1 MNNIFKFIIML
12 GFIIYSGFKSGG
24 ISGVVENLNALG
36 MTIKELLG
44 ILNIFSLNI
53 TGDGVLTGFFLHY
66 IVYGLVGVA
75 FELFNIKRGYRGKL
89 FGKVA
94 YLIIGIPVS
103 FILNCLNLM
112 IFG

>member
-1 MNNIFKFIIML
+1 MSNIFKFIIML

-36 MTIKELLG
+36 ITIKELLG
-44 ILNIFSLNI
+44 FLNIFSLSI

-75 FELFNIKRGYRGKL
+75 FELFNIKRGYQGKL

-103 FILNCLNLM
+103 FILNYFSS
-112 IFG
+112 IFFG

>member
-36 MTIKELLG
+36 ITIKELLWL
-44 ILNIFSLNI
+44 LNIFSLSI

-66 IVYGLVGVA
+66 IIYVLVGLVL
-75 FELFNIKRGYRGKL
+75 ELFNIKKGCFGRL
-89 FGKVA
+89 FGKAA
-94 YLIIGIPVS
+94 YWIIGILVS
-103 FILNCLNLM
+103 FILNCFSSIL
-112 IFG
+112 FG